1 MSATTEIAD
10 CAVLPANHPAYILYT
25 SGTTGSPKGVVRD
38 IGGSQVAL
46 RWAMEHIYNMHRES
60 VTFATSD
67 IGWIVG
73 HSNIVY
79 GPLLQGSGSVFF
91 EGKPIT
97 PNPGVIWD
105 RVQKYRVTSL

>member
-1 MSATTEIAD
+1 MSATTKIAD
-10 CAVLPANHPAYILYT
+10 CTVLPANHPAYILYT

-38 IGGSQVAL
+38 IGGTQVGI
-46 RWAMEHIYNMHRES
+46 RWAMENIYNMHRES

-73 HSNIVY
+73 HSNIIY
-79 GPLLQGSGSVFF
+79 GPLLQGSASVFF

-97 PNPGVIWD
+97 PNPGVIW
-105 RVQKYRVTSL
+105 QKVE